1 MKKYAEWVITQVK
14 FKGGETSYNLN
25 RVSQPSKLD
34 REWLRAASARLG
46 LDIKLGRTLS
56 PVQQLLIEEPEP
68 SCTVLDTV
76 NNLAAAKQLVN
87 LNCDCDPMNIRKKRF
102 TV

>member
-25 RVSQPSKLD
+25 RVAQPSKLD

-68 SCTVLDTV
+68 SCTVIGKVDCLV
-76 NNLAAAKQLVN
+76 EAKQLVN
-87 LNCDCDPMNIRKKRF
+87 LNCDTDPMTIRSRRF
-102 TV
+102 RV